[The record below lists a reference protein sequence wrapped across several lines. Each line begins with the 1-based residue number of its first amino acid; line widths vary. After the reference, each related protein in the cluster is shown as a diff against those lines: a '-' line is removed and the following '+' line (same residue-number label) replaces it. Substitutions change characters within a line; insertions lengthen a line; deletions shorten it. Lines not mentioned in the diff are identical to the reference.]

1 MTVNRLTV
9 FSLFIISL
17 IEYVALD
24 KCSVCRGIIDNF
36 DEGLKKTAKANFG
49 GGNTRWEEKSLGS
62 YATSETRLVE
72 IVENLCSKDTKEC
85 HTMVEEYE
93 DLVENFWFN
102 QFQKKRDADFFQWL
116 CIENVK
122 VCCPK
127 NTYGPSCSQCK
138 GDKDRPCTS
147 NGKCDG
153 EGTREGT
160 GKCNCDSGYQGDLC
174 DECKD
179 AFFEE
184 SKNDTHITCTACH
197 MSCKSTCWEAG
208 PKGCDECGKGWEQNE
223 EEGCKDI
230 NECETDATCENGQYC
245 SNTQGSYHCATCHKA
260 CDGCTLYGIDKCD
273 KCAEG
278 YTMEDNSCKDV
289 DECLLEDIC
298 EDENKVCTNKDGGYD
313 CKCKDGLI
321 KENNT
326 CIPKPKDIPKKK
338 ESKPH
343 KKKFSS
349 KDKKSLKK
357 RNKYSQPS
365 LLVHFAILGLYA
377 LCGLLVRGN
386 VVIISVLTVFLGIYV
401 YWFAI

>member
-17 IEYVALD
+17 IKYVALD

-72 IVENLCSKDTKEC
+72 IVENLCSKDIKE
-85 HTMVEEYE
+85 
-93 DLVENFWFN
+93 
-102 QFQKKRDADFFQWL
+102 WL
-116 CIENVK
+116 CIENIK

-138 GDKDRPCTS
+138 GDTERPCTG

-160 GKCNCDSGYQGDLC
+160 GKCNCDSGYKGDLC

-179 AFFEE
+179 AYFEE
-184 SKNDTHITCTACH
+184 SKNDTHIKCTACH
-197 MSCKSTCWEAG
+197 ESCKSTCWEAG

-230 NECETDATCENGQYC
+230 NECETDASCEHGQYC

-289 DECLLEDIC
+289 DECQLEDVC
-298 EDENKVCTNKDGGYD
+298 EDENK
-313 CKCKDGLI
+313 

-326 CIPKPKDIPKKK
+326 CIPKPKDTSDDNNTKDAMEK
-338 ESKPH
+338 EE
-343 KKKFSS
+343 
-349 KDKKSLKK
+349 L
-357 RNKYSQPS
+357 
-365 LLVHFAILGLYA
+365 
-377 LCGLLVRGN
+377 
-386 VVIISVLTVFLGIYV
+386 
-401 YWFAI
+401 